1 MAIATIDKLKGFRH
15 FMTPNTKGKNRMSTE
30 NTVIAPKTEKI
41 PVQISS
47 LDGNLN
53 DVVAKKFV
61 EFTPSTNFDGAIS
74 SLSAD
79 EKLAVVNS
87 GLRTLAM
94 KKATE
99 SNEGFFIVDENGEVT
114 ETPFSGG
121 ALSDEKVKQVQ
132 ANILSFAKMAAEMS
146 GETWDKALS
155 IEKKRA
161 FKESAKEAMKNS
173 PAIMKMIS
181 GS

>member
-1 MAIATIDKLKGFRH
+1 MNHNQSASR
-15 FMTPNTKGKNRMSTE
+15 KGKNHLSTE
-30 NTVIAPKTEKI
+30 NSVKTEKI

-47 LDGNLN
+47 LDSNLN
-53 DVVAKKFV
+53 DVTARKVV
-61 EFTPSTNFDGAIS
+61 EFTPST
-74 SLSAD
+74 SLEEALSRLSDD

-87 GLRTLAM
+87 GLRTLTM
-94 KKATE
+94 KKASE
-99 SNEGFFIVDENGEVT
+99 NNEGFFVVDENGELT

-132 ANILSFAKMAAEMS
+132 ANILSFAKMAAEMA
-146 GETWDKALS
+146 GETWDKVLA

-161 FKESAKEAMKNS
+161 FKEGAKEAMKNS

-181 GS
+181 GK

>member
-1 MAIATIDKLKGFRH
+1 
-15 FMTPNTKGKNRMSTE
+15 MTPTSASRKERKNRMSTE
-30 NTVIAPKTEKI
+30 EKNVVKTEKI

-47 LDGNLN
+47 LDSNLN

-61 EFTPSTNFDGAIS
+61 EFTPSTDFETAIAN
-74 SLSAD
+74 LSD
-79 EKLAVVNS
+79 EEKLAVVNS
-87 GLRTLAM
+87 GLRTLTM

-99 SNEGFFIVDENGEVT
+99 SNDGFFIVDDSGELTDV
-114 ETPFSGG
+114 PFSGG

-132 ANILSFAKMAAEMS
+132 ANILSFAKMAAELS
-146 GETWDKALS
+146 GETWDKALA

-181 GS
+181 GV